1 VDIVS
6 GMVHATPSFET
17 FVLVIAL
24 ATYRVLARSAFGC
37 GQPAAGWLVAAG
49 AVPVTVAPRL
59 DAHASALELLLL
71 LLLLEQPPA
80 IRPTA
85 TTSAAPATAGRR
97 AQALLISLLMFT
109 TPRVHVLEQLSHQAG
124 TARLARG
131 RGGTTHTAGWPAWY
145 REPVTA
151 VAETN
156 EPAGD
161 AAARSA
167 RPRHLIVTVYGLY
180 ARSDG
185 GWLSVAA
192 LIRLLAELGV
202 DEPAVRSAISRLK
215 RRGILEARRQEGSA
229 GYQLSAEALAI
240 LREGDARIFRRLRAA
255 PSDGWLLAVFSVPE
269 AERQRRH
276 VLRSE
281 LTRLGFGM
289 VAPGVWIVPAHPDDA
304 TAETLRR
311 LGLDAYADLFHA
323 DHLAFG
329 DPADK
334 IRRWWDLDDLER
346 QYEAFVRVHEP
357 ALRRWENGTGDERQA
372 FADYVRAVTDWRRLP
387 YLDPGL
393 PAELLPADWVG
404 LRAAEDFFALRA
416 VLEKPARAYVEQ
428 VISG

>member
-1 VDIVS
+1 MGRYGHEQTVEPLPGS
-6 GMVHATPSFET
+6 PHA
-17 FVLVIAL
+17 A
-24 ATYRVLARSAFGC
+24 
-37 GQPAAGWLVAAG
+37 
-49 AVPVTVAPRL
+49 
-59 DAHASALELLLL
+59 
-71 LLLLEQPPA
+71 
-80 IRPTA
+80 
-85 TTSAAPATAGRR
+85 
-97 AQALLISLLMFT
+97 
-109 TPRVHVLEQLSHQAG
+109 
-124 TARLARG
+124 
-131 RGGTTHTAGWPAWY
+131 AWY

-156 EPAGD
+156 EPGGD
-161 AAARSA
+161 ATARSA

-180 ARSDG
+180 ARSGG

-215 RRGILEARRQEGSA
+215 RRGILEARRQDAAA
-229 GYQLSAEALAI
+229 GYQLSAEAQAI
-240 LREGDARIFRRLRAA
+240 LREGDARIFRRRRARPA
-255 PSDGWLLAVFSVPE
+255 DGWLLAVFSVPE
-269 AERQRRH
+269 AKRQRRH

-334 IRRWWDLDDLER
+334 IRRWWDLDELESR
-346 QYEAFVRVHEP
+346 YEAFIQVYEPILARLTRSGPDGGGEAFAQYVRV
-357 ALRRWENGTGDERQA
+357 L
-372 FADYVRAVTDWRRLP
+372 TDWRQLP

-393 PAELLPADWVG
+393 PAELLPEGLIGILAAAGTVLMLMVLFWFGAYRGSHRADEG
-404 LRAAEDFFALRA
+404 RGPRPPRAADAAPICVQE
-416 VLEKPARAYVEQ
+416 
-428 VISG
+428 